1 MSDALL
7 FISLLLIVLIVL
19 LLFINRNI
27 KKVNKTLQATHEDL
41 QKHMWDLQF
50 EVYKSYHPDEVEL
63 LESFKKDK
71 ENNPWNDSL

>member
-27 KKVNKTLQATHEDL
+27 KKVNKTLQANHEDL
-41 QKHMWDLQF
+41 QKRMWDLQF
-50 EVYKSYHPDEVEL
+50 EVYKSYHPDEAAF

-71 ENNPWNDSL
+71 ENNP